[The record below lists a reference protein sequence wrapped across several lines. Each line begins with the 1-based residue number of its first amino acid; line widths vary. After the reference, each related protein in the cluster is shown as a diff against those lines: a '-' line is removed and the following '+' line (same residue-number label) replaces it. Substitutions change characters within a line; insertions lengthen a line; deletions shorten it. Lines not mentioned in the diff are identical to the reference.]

1 MEAEKI
7 LVIKKTWNF
16 IDFQLLRIGEIISLG
31 NVSKGEVK
39 DKENDLGA
47 AFFLL
52 GTILSA
58 PCSLPV

>member
-1 MEAEKI
+1 MRRS
-7 LVIKKTWNF
+7 LSLKKTWNF

-31 NVSKGEVK
+31 NASKGEAK

-58 PCSLPV
+58 QFSFPV

>member
-1 MEAEKI
+1 
-7 LVIKKTWNF
+7 
-16 IDFQLLRIGEIISLG
+16 LLRIGEIISLG

-47 AFFLL
+47 ASFLL

-58 PCSLPV
+58 QSSFPV